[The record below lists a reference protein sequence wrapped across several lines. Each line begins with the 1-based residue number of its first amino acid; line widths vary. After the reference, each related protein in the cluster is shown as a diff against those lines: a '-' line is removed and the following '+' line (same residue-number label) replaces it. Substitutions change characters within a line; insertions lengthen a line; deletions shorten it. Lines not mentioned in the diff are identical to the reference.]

1 MSKKQSDKKVIT
13 VRLTEEEKQKL
24 EYCSNLCG
32 LSQSEFISKG
42 QWALTLPSETAER
55 QSPIRPKCRRVYGT
69 GLSRFKRRAISTGC
83 ICTKLLRQC
92 KVKNSFLFSKQ
103 HASTGTKTLFAEA
116 NEIFSRYSHFYNYER
131 IRIKIKLTPL
141 QKRRQLA

>member
-32 LSQSEFISKG
+32 LSQSEFI
-42 QWALTLPSETAER
+42 R
-55 QSPIRPKCRRVYGT
+55 QLCK
-69 GLSRFKRRAISTGC
+69 STGC

-103 HASTGTKTLFAEA
+103 HASTGTKTLFAGA